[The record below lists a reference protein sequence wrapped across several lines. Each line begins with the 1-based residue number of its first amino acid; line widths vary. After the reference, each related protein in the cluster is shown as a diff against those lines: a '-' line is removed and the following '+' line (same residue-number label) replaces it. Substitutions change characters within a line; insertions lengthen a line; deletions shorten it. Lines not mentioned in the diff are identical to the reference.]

1 MVNMLGINLEST
13 LIVLIEDQ
21 VTPSLTKT
29 ESFFAQTILLGW
41 KDRYYR
47 DGYYPGKIH

>member
-13 LIVLIEDQ
+13 LIALIEDQ

-29 ESFFAQTILLGW
+29 ESFFSNNITWLEG
-41 KDRYYR
+41 
-47 DGYYPGKIH
+47 

>member
-1 MVNMLGINLEST
+1 MLGINLEST

-29 ESFFAQTILLGW
+29 ESFLLEIYLLDW
-41 KDRYYR
+41 MDRYYR
-47 DGYYPGKIH
+47 DGYLPGKTH